1 MNASNNS
8 NGRKDDGSNQRHL
21 KQLWRSAVVLIIAAI
36 LTPPAQAEP
45 DGGALRWVRT
55 YNGFSNGADD
65 ARGVKVDSKGNI
77 VVFGQSFGDAMSY
90 YDYVVRKYTP
100 AGALLWSQRINGVDN
115 HNGLDEPKAMTLD
128 VQDNVIVT
136 GLSLGTRGIGL
147 PDIMTVKLDTNGV
160 IKWKKRYFLGDTG
173 HEAGN
178 AVAADAAGNIYV
190 AGKGSSTVNTYH
202 DAVLIKY
209 SPTGTQLW
217 ARRYNGLKNDNDE
230 FLAVGV
236 DTAGN
241 AYVTGY
247 TLVSYLNFQDV
258 IVQKY
263 SPAGTVLWTRLY
275 NGTASIEDWGESL
288 TLDPQGNVIVT
299 GSRGEGCS
307 GNVCYSF
314 LTLKYAPNGAR
325 QWVRIYN
332 PLPQSD
338 DLAHAVVANANGEV
352 YVTGQSAW
360 KSAFYDYA
368 TVKYSPTG
376 AQLWVKRYDGPGKGD
391 DKAYGLA
398 LDKAGNA
405 LVTGASYT
413 NLAVYSDWATL
424 KYTPSGAVAWT
435 TRYDGPGHQMD
446 MAFGVAAGP
455 DGSVYAAG
463 FSNQSATGD
472 DLTLIKYAP

>member
-1 MNASNNS
+1 MNAINIRDHDLHTVSRPRRP
-8 NGRKDDGSNQRHL
+8 GHAWGPVMAL
-21 KQLWRSAVVLIIAAI
+21 I
-36 LTPPAQAEP
+36 LTALLMPPAQADP

-115 HNGLDEPKAMTLD
+115 YNGLDEPKAMTLD
-128 VQDNVIVT
+128 AQDNVIVT
-136 GLSLGTRGIGL
+136 GQSLGARGVGL

-160 IKWKKRYFLGDTG
+160 LKWKKRYFLGDKG
-173 HEAGN
+173 HEVGN
-178 AVAADAAGNIYV
+178 AVAADTAGNIYV
-190 AGKGSSTVNTYH
+190 AGKGSSPVNTYH

-209 SPTGTQLW
+209 SPTGAQLW

-230 FLAVGV
+230 FLAIGI
-236 DTAGN
+236 DMAGN

-247 TLVSYLNFQDV
+247 TLVTYLNFQDV

-275 NGTASIEDWGESL
+275 NGAASIEDWGEAL

-299 GSRGEGCS
+299 GSRGEGCN
-307 GNVCYSF
+307 GDVCYSF

-338 DLAHAVVANANGEV
+338 DLAHAVVANTNGEV

-376 AQLWVKRYDGPGKGD
+376 AQRWVKRYDGPGKGD

-398 LDKAGNA
+398 LDKAGNV

-413 NLAVYSDWATL
+413 SLAAYSDWATL

-435 TRYDGPGHQMD
+435 NRYDGPGHQMD

-463 FSNQSATGD
+463 FSNQAATGD